1 MSEPAPQ
8 VHPENVH
15 ALCYLSSAQSS
26 FSVEAIN
33 EMVRQASAFN
43 SQNEITG
50 VLCYHKQKFFQ
61 YIEGPESKIL
71 TLFDRIGQDD
81 RHTIL
86 NTVHLTTSNSR
97 RYSDWSMMRVFPS
110 SNSGTTTLLDSIIHI
125 VESGRVDG
133 LIEPSTEKALCRL
146 LECMGEDPLRENIES
161 DFVGGKVVVIGASAG
176 GIVAIKELLGDL
188 PKDIN
193 ASILIAIHLSPNHK
207 TLLDSILERDS
218 GFVVQLAQDS
228 DLILPG
234 TIHLIPPS
242 KNLEVR
248 GGRIHISE
256 QIRMDPSGKVHYH
269 DIEAKV
275 PHPIDILFESVAKH
289 YGRKAI
295 GVILSGSGSDGT
307 RGAKALQDAGGIVLA
322 QSPDSA
328 EFDSMPQSAIDEN
341 VVSRIMPPKQLAR
354 FIATNIQAQ
363 SDLPEIALSDHD
375 AKIVENILQ
384 LLANHGTNFTKY
396 KRKTVVN
403 RIQRRKSLLEL
414 ESLDDYLVEVT
425 NSIEERRLLKNDLLI
440 CVTEFFRD
448 APAWEVLRAL
458 ITNELIKELSGGESL
473 RVWVPGCATG
483 EEAYSVAILLQEIY
497 EKLGVEPNYKIF
509 ATDLS
514 ENSVRSTASGMY
526 KPANLRYFD
535 ESQLKKY
542 FYKTEDAYQ
551 VRQSIRENVI
561 TAVHNLV
568 EDAPFTN
575 MHLVCCR
582 NVIIYMQPE
591 LQAQVLKILHFA
603 LYQDGFL
610 FLGPSESTGA
620 IGSEFKTANRQW
632 NLHSKKYDKKIPL
645 HLDAAKISTTDNKVK
660 NPIQIRK
667 KPVKTGS
674 KGQPMYRKGIEAL
687 CQAQKKTALI
697 VSGMRE
703 VELVVCDPVGL
714 LKVARGQPGTSIES
728 LLVNS
733 LVPTV
738 VVNLQQLNKL
748 AQDSI
753 VYKDIQCFD
762 NHNKKVCVDMEIHRL
777 TQENE
782 EPNWL
787 LTCQLSAE
795 SSTESEGSGIDSDS
809 SVAIT
814 GESNQING
822 EVQGKLVETQA
833 QLEDTRHVLFDTVQE
848 LEKSNE
854 EQQDAFEQLT
864 AANEELQSTNEE
876 LQSVNEELY
885 TVNFEYQS
893 KIHELSD
900 LTNDMDNLMRC
911 TDMGVVFIDSNLSIR
926 RYTEQAMKLAR
937 LTPAAIGSPVSLIS
951 QKLNFPEME
960 TKISHVISLGKSF
973 ECDVDYEDCPGRL
986 HIGIYPYTIDSDF
999 AQGAILTMLDL
1010 SNLKSFSVDALS
1022 SAEELLTVD

>member
-1 MSEPAPQ
+1 MVRKA
-8 VHPENVH
+8 
-15 ALCYLSSAQSS
+15 SS
-26 FSVEAIN
+26 F
-33 EMVRQASAFN
+33 N
-43 SQNEITG
+43 SRNEITG

-71 TLFDRIGQDD
+71 SLFDRIKQDE
-81 RHTIL
+81 RHSVL

-110 SNSGTTTLLDSIIHI
+110 PSGGTTTLLDSIMHI
-125 VESGRVDG
+125 VESTRVDG
-133 LIEPSTEKALCRL
+133 VIEASTESALCRL
-146 LECMGEDPLRENIES
+146 LECMGEDPLRETIES
-161 DFVGGKVVVIGASAG
+161 DFVGGKIIVIGASAG
-176 GIVAIKELLGDL
+176 GIVAMKELLGNL

-218 GFVVQLAQDS
+218 GFVVQIAQDS

-256 QIRMDPSGKVHYH
+256 QLRMDPSGKVHYH
-269 DIEAKV
+269 DIAAKV
-275 PHPIDILFESVAKH
+275 PHPIDILFESVAKQ
-289 YGRKAI
+289 YGKKAI

-307 RGAKALQDAGGIVLA
+307 RGAKALQEAGGIVLV

-341 VVSRIMPPKQLAR
+341 VSSRIMPPKQLAR
-354 FIATNIQAQ
+354 FIASNIQAQ
-363 SDLPEIALSDHD
+363 NDLPDITLSDHD

-384 LLANHGTNFTKY
+384 LLAQHGTNFTKY
-396 KRKTVVN
+396 KRKTVIN
-403 RIQRRKSLLEL
+403 RILRRKSLLEL
-414 ESLDDYLVEVT
+414 ESLDNYLAEVT

-448 APAWEVLRAL
+448 APAWEILRTLVTNDL
-458 ITNELIKELSGGESL
+458 IETLSSGETL

-497 EKLGVEPNYKIF
+497 EKLGLEPNYKIF

-514 ENSVRSTASGMY
+514 ENSVRSTASGIF
-526 KPANLRYFD
+526 KAGNLKYFD
-535 ESQLKKY
+535 ENQLKKY

-561 TAVHNLV
+561 TAVHNLID
-568 EDAPFTN
+568 DAPFTN

-603 LYQDGFL
+603 LYKDGFL
-610 FLGPSESTGA
+610 FLGPSESTGE
-620 IGSEFKTANRQW
+620 IGSEFKTVNRQW

-645 HLDAAKISTTDNKVK
+645 HLDSAKVTTADNKVNNK
-660 NPIQIRK
+660 IPPRK
-667 KPVKTGS
+667 KPVKVGS
-674 KGQPMYRKGIEAL
+674 NGQYMYRKGIEAL
-687 CQAQKKTALI
+687 CQAQNKTALI
-697 VSGMRE
+697 VSGKRE

-738 VVNLQQLNKL
+738 IVNLQQLNKL

-753 VYKDIQCFD
+753 VYRDIQCFD

-787 LTCQLSAE
+787 LTCKLSADF
-795 SSTESEGSGIDSDS
+795 SADSDGS
-809 SVAIT
+809 ENVDGVALAIA
-814 GESNQING
+814 GESGHAVG
-822 EVQGKLVETQA
+822 EIRDKLSQTQS

-911 TDMGVVFIDSNLSIR
+911 TDMGVVFIDSNLLIR

-937 LTPAAIGSPVSLIS
+937 LTPAAIGSPVSLMA

-960 TKISHVISLGKSF
+960 SQISHVISLGKSF

-1010 SNLKSFSVDALS
+1010 SNLKSFSVDALR
-1022 SAEELLTVD
+1022 SAEELLSVD